1 MGYVGSEAAAS
12 EHSRAPG
19 WAGQVGPS
27 SQQVALGGGVV
38 ETSGGS
44 LISPGWVPLPAGE
57 WAGPDMGPLRGTH
70 TGGDQPLPGFANPS

>member
-12 EHSRAPG
+12 EHSRASG

-27 SQQVALGGGVV
+27 SQQVALGGDVV

-44 LISPGWVPLPAGE
+44 PISPGWVPLPAGE
-57 WAGPDMGPLRGTH
+57 
-70 TGGDQPLPGFANPS
+70 

>member
-19 WAGQVGPS
+19 RTGQVGPS

-44 LISPGWVPLPAGE
+44 PISPGWVPLRSE
-57 WAGPDMGPLRGTH
+57 EH
-70 TGGDQPLPGFANPS
+70 TSEL